1 MTQNS
6 WPQDGSSESPDAD
19 RQFSSGQDATFPS
32 APNPTPPVDPSW
44 GGDSKSQTAKDEA
57 GDVATHAK
65 DAAQSVTDTA
75 KDEAANVA
83 AEAKTNARDLLEQAK
98 ADLTEQA
105 GTQQQKVAEGLRSV
119 SDELHSL
126 VDGSDQSGMAT
137 DFVRQAAERSS
148 SVASWLDERDPGSLL
163 DEVKS
168 FAREKPGTFLLLAAG
183 AGVLAGRLSR
193 SLSAG
198 APDSTASTKTRADT
212 TEPMPPAPLPVPP
225 VPGGNAAM
233 DTGVTGTTDAYSQP
247 PSRFDTQPGF
257 DAQPGFDTQSELGEQ
272 HRFVSEPG
280 ARIDRTEPVDP
291 LDPYD
296 GGQR

>member
-1 MTQNS
+1 MTENS
-6 WPQDGSSESPDAD
+6 WPQDGSLEGADAD
-19 RQFSSGQDATFPS
+19 KRVSNGRAATFPP
-32 APNPTPPVDPSW
+32 APNPTPPDNSSRST
-44 GGDSKSQTAKDEA
+44 DSKSQTAKDEA
-57 GDVATHAK
+57 GDVASHAK
-65 DAAQSVTDTA
+65 DAAQNVTDTA

-83 AEAKTNARDLLEQAK
+83 AEAKANARDLLEQAK

-105 GTQQQKVAEGLRSV
+105 GSQQQKVAEGLRSV

-126 VDGSDQSGMAT
+126 VNGSDQSGMAT

-198 APDSTASTKTRADT
+198 APDSTASAKPHADT
-212 TEPMPPAPLPVPP
+212 AEPMTPAPSAVPPAPVGT
-225 VPGGNAAM
+225 PGAETGAM
-233 DTGVTGTTDAYSQP
+233 GTAGAYSQP
-247 PSRFDTQPGF
+247 PSGYDTQSGF
-257 DAQPGFDTQSELGEQ
+257 DAQPESGEQ

-291 LDPYD
+291 LDPFD